1 MKCQIGQSQAARGLI
16 VSVLRSGRVDCSR
29 GGLTAEHQKLTVVNV
44 DGRPFGPADDRPAVM
59 LIQGPGP
66 GPGAGANPV
75 LVPAVRNEGGDWLPA
90 PGWWMFGG
98 NYAVTDDS
106 RFGDALE
113 RLGATRGMAPK
124 VHDRIEASD
133 VEVSTIGSD
142 GASVVIGTV
151 RRRGMTWIA
160 LDQHGGTLS
169 RHDSEAGAVDT
180 IEVAAGVKR

>member
-1 MKCQIGQSQAARGLI
+1 MSRQVGQSQAARGLI
-16 VSVLRSGRVDCSR
+16 VSVLRDGQVDCSR
-29 GGLTAEHQKLTVVNV
+29 GGLTAEHQELTVVNV
-44 DGRPFGPADDRPAVM
+44 DGPFGPADDRPAVM
-59 LIQGPGP
+59 LIQGPGEKS
-66 GPGAGANPV
+66 NPV
-75 LVPAVRNEGGDWLPA
+75 LVPAVKNEAGDWQPA

-98 NYAVTDDS
+98 NYAVTGDS
-106 RFGDALE
+106 RFSEALG

-133 VEVSTIGSD
+133 VEVSTGRN
-142 GASVVIGTV
+142 GALVVIGTV

>member
-1 MKCQIGQSQAARGLI
+1 MSRQVGQSQAAQGLI
-16 VSVLRSGRVDCSR
+16 VSVLRDGRGDCSR

-44 DGRPFGPADDRPAVM
+44 DGPFGPADDRPAVM
-59 LIQGPGP
+59 LIQGPGV
-66 GPGAGANPV
+66 GANPV
-75 LVPAVRNEGGDWLPA
+75 LVPAVRNEGGDWQPA

-98 NYAVTDDS
+98 NYAVSGDS
-106 RFGDALE
+106 RFGEALG

-133 VEVSTIGSD
+133 VEVSATGSD

>member
-1 MKCQIGQSQAARGLI
+1 MSCQVGQSQAAQGLI
-16 VSVLRSGRVDCSR
+16 VSVLRNGQGDFSR
-29 GGLTAEHQKLTVVNV
+29 GGLTADHQELTVVNV
-44 DGRPFGPADDRPAVM
+44 DGPFGPADDRPAVM
-59 LIQGPGP
+59 LIQGPG
-66 GPGAGANPV
+66 AKSNPV
-75 LVPAVRNEGGDWLPA
+75 LVPAIKNEAGDWQPA

-98 NYAVTDDS
+98 NYAVTGDS
-106 RFGDALE
+106 RFGEALG

-133 VEVSTIGSD
+133 VEVSRTGSD
-142 GASVVIGTV
+142 GASVVIGTL